1 MAIKVIK
8 KIPTQKVAATHTIS
22 TNKILASRGFAMR
35 NATVFELIEPIKPI
49 INIKIDAYG
58 KPNIKTMD
66 MGIQHEHYSS
76 WVRFDLK
83 DLLWQIETAYN
94 PNDNLQ
100 YDEEYYYAL
109 YHFRLYFKN
118 RLTDEVT
125 SWEFDGIDFQIP
137 KELTL
142 TPSSYEIALVIQ
154 EVRDDE
160 DEGNLPDDYSPF
172 EIKEQ
177 NTTHETFVTYSWFG
191 EVKETYFTPD
201 LLEGIQEISVTDT
214 SQTRALIK
222 PAIDC
227 KLADDGYFELVNHTD
242 TSLGMY
248 NDNFIRYL
256 RFNPGNITAHL
267 NEFWVFAIYK
277 QNDMLVSVPFEQ
289 TQAGAYDDTTQPLIS
304 WIPPEVFN
312 RPGEWRIMIAAIT
325 KNYRTENPD
334 DEDYTDM
341 FYRFLSDKIT
351 MTVDPGFVD
360 DLKLIQDADEQYY
373 VSDFVTAD
381 EQVIIGSDNAILRGE
396 R

>member
-1 MAIKVIK
+1 M
-8 KIPTQKVAATHTIS
+8 
-22 TNKILASRGFAMR
+22 
-35 NATVFELIEPIKPI
+35 
-49 INIKIDAYG
+49 
-58 KPNIKTMD
+58 
-66 MGIQHEHYSS
+66 
-76 WVRFDLK
+76 
-83 DLLWQIETAYN
+83 
-94 PNDNLQ
+94 
-100 YDEEYYYAL
+100 
-109 YHFRLYFKN
+109 
-118 RLTDEVT
+118 
-125 SWEFDGIDFQIP
+125 
-137 KELTL
+137 
-142 TPSSYEIALVIQ
+142 VIQ
-154 EVRDDE
+154 EVRDDD

-177 NTTHETFVTYSWFG
+177 NTTHETFVTYSWLG

-304 WIPPEVFN
+304 WIPSEVFN

-341 FYRFLSDKIT
+341 FYRFLSDRIT